1 MNKHEINYPVYEKE
15 ALAVVAGIKHFHHYI
30 YGRQFTV
37 LCDNTAVTWLY
48 DQKQPKGRI
57 ARWIM
62 YLLQYKFEI
71 KYRKG
76 LDNGNADGISRVPV
90 AMVEQD
96 FMARLKKE
104 QENDPELQRF

>member
-1 MNKHEINYPVYEKE
+1 M
-15 ALAVVAGIKHFHHYI
+15 
-30 YGRQFTV
+30 RQH
-37 LCDNTAVTWLY
+37 CVTWLY